1 MWKEPMQI
9 RNDNVS
15 TVAYLNLALTWAKG
29 VMVLLLAVFAL
40 IAVQNNDSDSPKP
53 KAELIIEMNW
63 EDFSNHDL
71 DLWVSTPTNEIVFY
85 AFREA
90 MNGLVTLERDDR
102 GINNSLDTKSI
113 PTRQEA
119 VVFRNLSNGNYAVTA
134 HLYRAEGSG
143 SEVGSALAAPIP
155 FTVKII
161 SLNPSYQVVFSK
173 SFEFL
178 LVREE
183 KFVVR
188 FAIEDG
194 KLVIDSSDLPLS
206 LLNGVFPDD
215 EFVMP
220 DGAFR

>member
-1 MWKEPMQI
+1 MQM
-9 RNDNVS
+9 RNDNIS

-40 IAVQNNDSDSPKP
+40 ISVQNNDAKSPKP

-71 DLWVSTPTNEIVFY
+71 DLWLLTPTNEIVFY

-90 MNGLVTLERDDR
+90 MNGLITLERDDR
-102 GINNSLDTKSI
+102 GINNSLDTNVI
-113 PTRQEA
+113 PTRQET
-119 VVFRNLSNGNYAVTA
+119 VVFRNLVNGNYAITA
-134 HLYRAEGSG
+134 HLYRVDGS
-143 SEVGSALAAPIP
+143 SAEVGATLDAPIP

-161 SLNPSYQVVFSK
+161 NLNPSYQVVFSK

-183 KFVVR
+183 KFIVR

-194 KLVIDSSDLPLS
+194 KVVIDNSDSPLS
-206 LLNGVFPDD
+206 LLNGIFPDN

-220 DGAFR
+220 DGTFR